1 MHKVFF
7 IINQKARQAKH
18 LADEILKHYNR
29 ENIHLEYT
37 QYAGHARELAF
48 QAIYNGYRQIISAG
62 GDGSLNETLN
72 GILDATSSWT
82 IEEKEQ
88 LRLGVIPIGTGND
101 FIRSTNS
108 PNTIVGLKQSID
120 KDRTQLIDVGLATF
134 ISEKQQESRRYFI
147 NVVDVGLGGYVSCRL
162 KDSSRFLTPFLT
174 YQKAIISSLF
184 SYKNKWFSASSS
196 NLQYQGRTML
206 LTVANGKYFGSGI
219 GIAPDANITDGK
231 LDVVVIG
238 DVSKW
243 EYIRNIR
250 DAQKCKHLRI
260 GGIIYQQVENI
271 QINSKENKI
280 PVDMDGEFVGYTPL
294 QVQVKEKAIAF
305 YI

>member
-18 LADEILKHYNR
+18 LAGEILKHFNR

-37 QYAGHARELAF
+37 QYAGHAGELAS
-48 QAIYNGYRQIISAG
+48 QAICNGYRQIISAG

-72 GILDATSSWT
+72 GIIDATSSWT
-82 IEEKEQ
+82 IQEKEQ

-134 ISEKQQESRRYFI
+134 ISEKQQECRRYFI

-174 YQKAIISSLF
+174 YQKAIISSLI
-184 SYKNKWFSASSS
+184 SYKNKWFSASSP
-196 NLQYQGRTML
+196 NLQYQGGTML
-206 LTVANGKYFGSGI
+206 LAVANGKYFGSGI
-219 GIAPDANITDGK
+219 GIAPDANISDGK
-231 LDVVVIG
+231 LDIVVIG

-250 DAQKCKHLRI
+250 DAQKGKHLNI
-260 GGIIYQQVENI
+260 DGIIYQQVENI
-271 QINSKENKI
+271 HIESKENHI
-280 PVDMDGEFVGYTPL
+280 PVDMDGEFIGYTPL
-294 QVQVKEKAIAF
+294 EIQVKEKAIEF
-305 YI
+305 YM